1 MCTTPHTDTYTF
13 MHSSMYVHIYTH
25 SHLYTH
31 VHTGGTS
38 PMSPFFKDTIAALL
52 HCAQRHTHHE
62 HSKVQIS
69 AFEAINDLVR
79 AASRDTLDVV
89 AQLIG
94 VRCVCMCVCACVLL
108 LHIFT
113 HTTQKDR
120 LVRLYVRVNTSAWHT
135 SNYTKVALL

>member
-1 MCTTPHTDTYTF
+1 
-13 MHSSMYVHIYTH
+13 
-25 SHLYTH
+25 
-31 VHTGGTS
+31 
-38 PMSPFFKDTIAALL
+38 MSPFFKDTIAALL

-94 VRCVCMCVCACVLL
+94 VGAFRRVYCMPACVRVHGLTCACMSACERVSAC
-108 LHIFT
+108 
-113 HTTQKDR
+113 
-120 LVRLYVRVNTSAWHT
+120 VRVCLHACAPTYLPTCPPARPPSRTSPWTGFNPFAQ
-135 SNYTKVALL
+135 